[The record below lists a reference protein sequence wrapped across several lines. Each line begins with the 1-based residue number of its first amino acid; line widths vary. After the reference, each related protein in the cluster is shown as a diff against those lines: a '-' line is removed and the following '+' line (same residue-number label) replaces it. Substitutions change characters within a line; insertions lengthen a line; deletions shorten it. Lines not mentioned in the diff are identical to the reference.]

1 MKSQFNRRIIGAV
14 AATALT
20 ITLTAC
26 GQGGNEA
33 NGEGNSVSVAIIA
46 KFNAGEFWV
55 AARQGAMAAGEDL
68 GVDVSF
74 NGPDTE
80 NEGEKQLNQL
90 QAAINANPDGIG
102 FAAQNGAEEG
112 APAMLDEAKANGIDI
127 VAFATPMSFS
137 DAPIAT
143 VASNNE
149 KMGQMAAEHLAELL
163 GGKGKVAVITNGMVG
178 DAAVRRDSF
187 IEHLAE
193 IAPDIEVVDVQ
204 DGQADRAISLNKAQG
219 ILQAHPDL
227 NAFFGTSDNATIA
240 AADQVSAMSKDVRVV
255 GIDATPEM
263 LDMIRD
269 GEISGIVT
277 QNAFEVGYQTVQVL
291 ADAAADKLPE
301 SDYID
306 ITSVWADADNLDDP
320 EVQKALGF

>member
-46 KFNAGEFWV
+46 KSNAGEFWV
-55 AARQGAMAAGEDL
+55 AAREGAMAAGEDL

>member
-1 MKSQFNRRIIGAV
+1 MKSIFQRTIIGA
-14 AATALT
+14 AAAALAF
-20 ITLTAC
+20 TLTAC
-26 GQGGNEA
+26 GQSDTDGSDNEI
-33 NGEGNSVSVAIIA
+33 SVAIIA
-46 KFNAGEFWV
+46 KSNAGEFWV
-55 AARQGAMAAGEDL
+55 AARDGAEQAGKDL
-68 GVDVSF
+68 GVNVSF

-90 QAAINANPDGIG
+90 QAAINSNPDGIG

-112 APAMLDEAKANGIDI
+112 APAMLDEAKANGINI
-127 VAFATPMSFS
+127 VAFATPMTFS

-149 KMGQMAAEHLAELL
+149 KMGQMAAEHLNELL
-163 GGKGKVAVITNGMVG
+163 DGKGKVAVITNGMVG

-187 IEHLAE
+187 IEHLGQ

-240 AADQVSAMSKDVRVV
+240 AADQVSAMGKDVRVV

-263 LDMIRD
+263 LDMISA